1 MCVIIIFM
9 RVKVIFFAR
18 AYEIVGENEIEFEV
32 EEGTNVSGLIV
43 KLQSQFEGL
52 LTLQFRV
59 AVNADYVEN
68 DYILHD
74 KDEVVVIPPISGG

>member
-1 MCVIIIFM
+1 M

-32 EEGTNVSGLIV
+32 EEGTDVSSLIV
-43 KLQSQFEGL
+43 KLKAKYEGL
-52 LTLQFRV
+52 IHLQFRV

-74 KDEVVVIPPISGG
+74 KDEVVIIPPISGG

>member
-1 MCVIIIFM
+1 MCVIITLMI
-9 RVKVIFFAR
+9 VKVIFFAQ
-18 AYEIVGENEIEFEV
+18 AYEIVGENEIEFEIQ
-32 EEGTNVSGLIV
+32 EGTDVSGLIT

-74 KDEVVVIPPISGG
+74 KDEVVIIPPISGG